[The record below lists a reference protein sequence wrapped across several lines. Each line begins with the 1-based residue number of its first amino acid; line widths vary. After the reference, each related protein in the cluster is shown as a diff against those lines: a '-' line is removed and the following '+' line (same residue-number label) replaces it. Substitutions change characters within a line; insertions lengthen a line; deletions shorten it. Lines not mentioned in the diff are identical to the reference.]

1 MRALDRRKGLRNEAM
16 AVYTTHFVI
25 RTTAP
30 MSRIPAPKG
39 ATPIKTPKQMTVR
52 QPLLWVGATGALLL
66 IMGLTLSGQ
75 SELPRTNDQSSY
87 LQTPLETATTETAPL
102 DTGAAPMAA
111 PAPEKPLWPRRYAE
125 EIR

>member
-39 ATPIKTPKQMTVR
+39 ATPIKTPEQMTVR
-52 QPLLWVGATGALLL
+52 RPLLWVGATGALLL

-75 SELPRTNDQSSY
+75 SEIASDQR
-87 LQTPLETATTETAPL
+87 PVIVPADTAR
-102 DTGAAPMAA
+102 DRHDGNCAA
-111 PAPEKPLWPRRYAE
+111 
-125 EIR
+125 